1 MSSLQN
7 ENENTT
13 RMPIWLVASG
23 LVLSLVVLGLVV
35 VVLMRPE
42 TKAKS
47 RPVNEDANQENHM
60 AAAKLAVG
68 NQRDLGSCRQAI
80 SHLDK
85 DRMTRAHEIQ
95 QTAPSSEIPAS
106 IRERF
111 ADYLRSVTS
120 PGMDAWYLEQCLI
133 FREIITAGDFQPVSK
148 DPMVSLRATKALWD
162 WVMREVA
169 LQESSNESAI
179 KAPLHWILRRGT
191 GTAEERA
198 CVFLAMLRHAGIS
211 GTTGCLIRFTSAES
225 PFKLLVGTRGP
236 DGKLNC
242 FDPVLGL
249 SLDKSKVPNLSRWLE
264 TGWADPDWTG
274 KSTGKAESKRH
285 WETATVGI
293 TVQMQA
299 LAPRNDDLVGL
310 KQEDSFAVPKVDIS
324 KEIKDW
330 KESFRSI
337 GLPDAL
343 VGCDLPFLVRWH
355 SFLPPSEGGEG
366 KPGLVQLFSFSY
378 VPWDLLPR
386 EILQAHPL
394 LASIPAKQQMGMPI
408 PQPVGERLL
417 FGVFA
422 PVFRNW
428 HETTDKGR
436 DLLLR
441 FQFSRLVPELKQEKD
456 EIQARVGKMFN
467 AEEKAFLRQWIEQ
480 ANTDYA
486 QLARNPGNPTA
497 EDSIKA
503 LWERSGPMLMTV
515 LIPAANSRLE
525 EIQVALVLAKHEQA
539 AHLERKLAKKSMGT
553 SQADVTRAWR
563 SAADGWA
570 QLASESHFL
579 PPARALLARYQGEA
593 LSHAGNRTK
602 ANEIWK
608 LNAGDD
614 SAEARACK
622 ILSNAD

>member
-1 MSSLQN
+1 MTNYEN
-7 ENENTT
+7 ENETMT
-13 RMPIWLVASG
+13 RTPIWLVATG
-23 LVLSLVVLGLVV
+23 LVLSLTVIGLVA

-42 TKAKS
+42 TKLKS
-47 RPVNEDANQENHM
+47 RPVADDANQENHM

-85 DRMTRAHEIQ
+85 DRMTRAREIQ
-95 QTAPSSEIPAS
+95 QKVPNSEIPAS
-106 IRERF
+106 IMDRF

-120 PGMDAWYLEQCLI
+120 PGMDAWYLEQSLI
-133 FREIITAGDFQPVSK
+133 FREIILAGDFQPVSR
-148 DPMVSLRATKALWD
+148 DPMASLRATNSLWD

-169 LQESSNESAI
+169 LQESPNESVI

-198 CVFLAMLRHAGIS
+198 FVFLAMLRHAGIS
-211 GTTGCLIRFTSAES
+211 GTTGCLVRFTSADS
-225 PFKLLVGTRGP
+225 PFKILVGTRGP
-236 DGKLNC
+236 DGKLNF

-249 SLDKSKVPNLSRWLE
+249 SLDKSKVANLSRWLE
-264 TGWADPDWTG
+264 TGWSDPDWTG
-274 KSTGKAESKRH
+274 KSTGRAESKRH

-293 TVQMQA
+293 AVQIQS
-299 LAPRNDDLVGL
+299 LAPRNDDLAGL

-324 KEIKDW
+324 KEINEW
-330 KESFRSI
+330 KESFHSM
-337 GLPDAL
+337 GLPNAL
-343 VGCDLPFLVRWH
+343 VGCDLPFLLRWH

-366 KPGLVQLFSFSY
+366 KAGLVQLFSFSY

-422 PVFRNW
+422 PVFRTW
-428 HETTDKGR
+428 HETPDKGR

-486 QLARNPGNPTA
+486 NLARNPGNQIA

-515 LIPAANSRLE
+515 LVPAANSRLE

-539 AHLERKLAKKSMGT
+539 SQLERKLAKKSVGT
-553 SQADVTRAWR
+553 SQSDVMRAWR

-570 QLASESHFL
+570 QLATESHFL
-579 PPARALLARYQGEA
+579 PPARALLARLHGEA
-593 LSHAGNRTK
+593 LSNAGNRTK
-602 ANEIWK
+602 AKEVWS
-608 LNAGDD
+608 LNAGSD
-614 SAEARACK
+614 SVEARVCK